1 MTYLY
6 LFIIKIIDNCIM
18 TAKSLAQYKHKKIL
32 SSALVALSQFLFYVL
47 IKQIV
52 NDGSWLSIWI
62 VVAASF
68 IGNYIAF
75 LISDKF
81 KKDDVWENIITSSN
95 KEMLIGL
102 CTMLKEHKIKYL
114 LFNTYNRSFNESL
127 TVQIFSKT
135 KAESKLIDE
144 YLSKTDARY
153 LRMID
158 GIEVKK

>member
-6 LFIIKIIDNCIM
+6 LFVIKIIDNCIM

-32 SSALVALSQFLFYVL
+32 SSALVALSQLLFYVL

-75 LISDKF
+75 MINDKF
-81 KKDDVWENIITSSN
+81 KK
-95 KEMLIGL
+95 
-102 CTMLKEHKIKYL
+102 
-114 LFNTYNRSFNESL
+114 YNRSFNES
-127 TVQIFSKT
+127 
-135 KAESKLIDE
+135 
-144 YLSKTDARY
+144 
-153 LRMID
+153 
-158 GIEVKK
+158 